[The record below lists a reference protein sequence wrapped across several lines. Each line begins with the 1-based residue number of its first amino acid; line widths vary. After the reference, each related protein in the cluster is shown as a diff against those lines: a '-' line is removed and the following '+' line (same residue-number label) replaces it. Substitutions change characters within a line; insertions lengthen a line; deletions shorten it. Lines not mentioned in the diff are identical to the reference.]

1 MALRFVARM
10 RGSKWQSALPTKGG
24 LPSVSLPGQNSD
36 MTSTTRITSG
46 ST

>member
-1 MALRFVARM
+1 MALRVVARM
-10 RGSKWQSALPTKGG
+10 RGSKWSRA
-24 LPSVSLPGQNSD
+24 LPGQNSD